1 MILLELD
8 DKEVVLLRE
17 TLASD
22 LSDLGYEI
30 ANTDSKDYRDDLK
43 EKQKA
48 LKRIVEQLEK
58 A

>member
-8 DKEVVLLRE
+8 EKEVVLLRE

-58 A
+58 V

>member
-1 MILLELD
+1 MPLHELD
-8 DKEVVLLRE
+8 EKEVVLLRE

-58 A
+58 V